1 MGKTD
6 TIKDRRVDVYVDTI
20 DRKKRWTEHA
30 DEADESLSQFVQ
42 QCVEYAIEQGGP
54 DFTELG
60 EESKEIQ
67 ELEEQVSDLQQ
78 DIKQKEIVIEK
89 LESELKALRSKP
101 FRDEDY
107 EGQREYD
114 QELIEE
120 LQRADRITGDELLR
134 RLDVDPSDT
143 EVVKGVDQQLQ
154 QLEDYG
160 LVRST
165 PQGWVWDA

>member
-20 DRKKRWTEHA
+20 DRKKRWAQNAE
-30 DEADESLSQFVQ
+30 EAGESLSTFVQ
-42 QCVEYAIEQGGP
+42 QCVEYALTQGGP

-60 EESKEIQ
+60 EESKQIQ
-67 ELEEQVSDLQQ
+67 ELEEEVRDLRK
-78 DIKQKEIVIEK
+78 DVKQKEIVIEK
-89 LESELKALRSKP
+89 LESELKQLRTQP
-101 FRDEDY
+101 FLEEEF
-107 EGQREYD
+107 EGTRKYD

-120 LQRADRITGDELLR
+120 LQRADRIDGDELLR
-134 RLDVDPSDT
+134 RLDIDPT
-143 EVVKGVDQQLQ
+143 ETELVKGIDTQLQ

-165 PQGWVWDA
+165 PQGWEWDG

>member
-20 DRKKRWTEHA
+20 DRKKRWAQSAE
-30 DEADESLSQFVQ
+30 EAGESLSQFVQ

-60 EESKEIQ
+60 KESKQIQ
-67 ELEEQVSDLQQ
+67 DLEAEVKDLQK
-78 DIKQKEIVIEK
+78 DVKQKEIVIEK
-89 LESELKALRSKP
+89 LESELKQLRTQP
-101 FRDEDY
+101 FLEEEF
-107 EGQREYD
+107 EGTRKYD

-120 LQRADRITGDELLR
+120 LQRADRIDGDELLR

-143 EVVKGVDQQLQ
+143 ELVKGIDTQLQ

-165 PQGWVWDA
+165 PQGWVWEG